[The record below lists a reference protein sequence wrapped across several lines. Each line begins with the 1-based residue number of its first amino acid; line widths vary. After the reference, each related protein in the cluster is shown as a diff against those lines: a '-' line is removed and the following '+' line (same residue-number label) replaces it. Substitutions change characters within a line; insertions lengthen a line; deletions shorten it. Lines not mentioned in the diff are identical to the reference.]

1 MSTRSSSHGSGSH
14 GGSHG
19 SSSHGSGHT
28 TSPSPAPSH
37 APDHGHQ
44 PAPHPSGPTPPTG
57 PVTGGQHGRPP
68 ADDGSGSGGH
78 TPGGHTPGGHTPG
91 SGSGQ
96 TPGHEPGSGGEPE
109 GDDPSVGEP
118 DEGWFKGFA
127 RKTGET
133 VKEKGSEA
141 LGTFAVD
148 KAKEAIFGKPDD
160 GSEGAPEGSP
170 GSGSESG
177 SGSAGGSIGSVGAAM
192 GGVVGAGVGAAVGRV
207 GATTGAYPLAPGTP
221 SPYGGAGL
229 TSSGSSAYTWA
240 RNNYPAPAAE
250 LTPATHPSRDGLGGM
265 LDEAVQYALEKSG
278 LMDELEKVTGNLD
291 ELNAAAEEWQAQAKA
306 VQYVAEQLRG
316 NVVPLSAQWEGT
328 ASDAFGR
335 HMGEV
340 VEALDSTAEGMLQ
353 TAQIINSAAQECA
366 LAEGMI
372 IEIISEAIEALIVS
386 LAAEAVIAVLT
397 AGIGLIADALISE
410 AEIAVFV
417 ARVARVS
424 TELAE
429 NLEKILK
436 ALKDLGSAV
445 KAVRKVEDIKKA
457 ATELKNV
464 KTAVQ
469 GLKDF
474 EEGGEGLGKLG
485 KDAWRNKSLDGVG
498 DGLKDYATRKAVG
511 YADGK
516 VTDYA
521 KDQFGQA
528 LGVDPDDVH
537 TGEGLGPKVLG
548 KRAGQAAWG
557 AAKDA
562 LTDDVN
568 KQAVMGEVTHDL
580 GLESDPGPYRVDRSR
595 IEQAF
600 G

>member
-1 MSTRSSSHGSGSH
+1 MSTRSSSHGSS
-14 GGSHG
+14 SHG
-19 SSSHGSGHT
+19 SGSHGSGHT
-28 TSPSPAPSH
+28 SSPAPSPSPSH
-37 APDHGHQ
+37 NPDHGHQ
-44 PAPHPSGPTPPTG
+44 PAPHPSDPTPPTG

-78 TPGGHTPGGHTPG
+78 TPSGHTPGSSTGSG

-96 TPGHEPGSGGEPE
+96 TPGHEPGGGGEPE
-109 GDDPSVGEP
+109 GDDPSVSEP

-148 KAKEAIFGKPDD
+148 KAKEAIFGKSED
-160 GSEGAPEGSP
+160 GSEGAGEGSS

-177 SGSAGGSIGSVGAAM
+177 SVGGPIGTVGGA
-192 GGVVGAGVGAAVGRV
+192 VGAGVGAAVGSL
-207 GATTGAYPLAPGTP
+207 GMTTGAYPLAPGTP
-221 SPYGGAGL
+221 SPYGGTRL
-229 TSSGSSAYTWA
+229 TPYGSSAYTWA
-240 RNNYPAPAAE
+240 QNNYPAPVTP

-278 LMDELEKVTGNLD
+278 LMNELEKVTGNLD

-386 LAAEAVIAVLT
+386 LAAEAVIAILT

-498 DGLKDYATRKAVG
+498 DGLKDYATRKAVS

-557 AAKDA
+557 AASGA

-568 KQAVMGEVTHDL
+568 KQAVLGEVTHDL